1 MLRSL
6 VVERFRLRVTLL
18 ALLGY
23 LVVNNMAESANTR
36 VEQRRTVIVCFV
48 TKHVFGN
55 KPVPGFNLIVSN
67 VKMPYFC
74 SQEGGGGGG
83 DEGEGSGIDYGGA
96 CSQCSVAVKLQ
107 SERKLVLRF
116 STEVYGKTMSK
127 TLFSLP
133 FC

>member
-23 LVVNNMAESANTR
+23 LVVNNMAESANTW
-36 VEQRRTVIVCFV
+36 VEQRRAVIACFV
-48 TKHVFGN
+48 QCYWTKHVFGN

-83 DEGEGSGIDYGGA
+83 GRRRR
-96 CSQCSVAVKLQ
+96 V
-107 SERKLVLRF
+107 RH
-116 STEVYGKTMSK
+116 
-127 TLFSLP
+127 
-133 FC
+133 